1 MTCIF
6 WTPRGC
12 GGSISAPPRYQCN
25 SILVII
31 ISDIM
36 TWHLPHFTEH
46 RLTLSSLQKGEIRE
60 ILMGVGDTV
69 ASVIMLT
76 QFECARPPCWHSLSV
91 PGAYAYIA
99 HSVWVSPA
107 PMLTQF
113 VWSPAPHADTNLKLK
128 QWNNLKYLLFQT
140 KQLRWDMNSGNQLSR
155 QPKYRQ
161 QLKFQSMKIVCLS
174 E

>member
-1 MTCIF
+1 MYCIK
-6 WTPRGC
+6 TQQIT
-12 GGSISAPPRYQCN
+12 SYIQIHIY
-25 SILVII
+25 LLHII
-31 ISDIM
+31 
-36 TWHLPHFTEH
+36 TT
-46 RLTLSSLQKGEIRE
+46 RE

>member
-1 MTCIF
+1 MSTGDC
-6 WTPRGC
+6 WSVSCSPYRHRPVVQLP
-12 GGSISAPPRYQCN
+12 SAQQDTAWP
-25 SILVII
+25 
-31 ISDIM
+31 
-36 TWHLPHFTEH
+36 
-46 RLTLSSLQKGEIRE
+46 RE

>member
-1 MTCIF
+1 MEGRWSQWKFKMHNLQRNWIL
-6 WTPRGC
+6 
-12 GGSISAPPRYQCN
+12 APP
-25 SILVII
+25 VAG
-31 ISDIM
+31 
-36 TWHLPHFTEH
+36 
-46 RLTLSSLQKGEIRE
+46 LTNWCRE

-91 PGAYAYIA
+91 PGAHAYIA

>member
-1 MTCIF
+1 MSNPTMPVFAELWPAMRHDHNCAAGQP
-6 WTPRGC
+6 T
-12 GGSISAPPRYQCN
+12 A
-25 SILVII
+25 
-31 ISDIM
+31 
-36 TWHLPHFTEH
+36 
-46 RLTLSSLQKGEIRE
+46 RE

-91 PGAYAYIA
+91 PGAHAYIA

-161 QLKFQSMKIVCLS
+161 QLKFQSMKIVCLR

>member
-1 MTCIF
+1 
-6 WTPRGC
+6 
-12 GGSISAPPRYQCN
+12 
-25 SILVII
+25 
-31 ISDIM
+31 
-36 TWHLPHFTEH
+36 
-46 RLTLSSLQKGEIRE
+46 
-60 ILMGVGDTV
+60 MGVGDTV

-161 QLKFQSMKIVCLS
+161 QLKFQAMKIVCFILPQNCDGHWWRKIRNFLWFWKMREFLVRAPTKFS
-174 E
+174 LYQYFLTKTLKWRVIAKMKKN